1 MNTSYVFL
9 ADGFEEVEALTV
21 VDVMRR
27 AGMEVSTVSIADK
40 LNVKGAHGVEVMAD
54 KLIAETDTTDAEWLI
69 VPGGM
74 PGATNLAACDALNDD
89 LQKHWLKQ
97 GKIAS
102 ICASPAVVL
111 APLDIIRGQ
120 NATCYPS
127 FKADLEKGGATYVD
141 MRVVESGNL
150 ITSNGPSSAF
160 VFAFAIVA
168 ASMGENVASSVAS
181 GMLV

>member
-9 ADGFEEVEALTV
+9 AEGFEEIEALTV

-27 AGMEVSTVSIADK
+27 AGMAVSTVSITDK
-40 LNVKGAHGVEVMAD
+40 LNVKGANGIEVVAD
-54 KLIAETDTTDAEWLI
+54 SLISDIDTADAEWLI
-69 VPGGM
+69 VPGGL
-74 PGATNLAACDALNDD
+74 PGATNLAACDAVNDA

-111 APLDIIRGQ
+111 APLDIVRGQ
-120 NATCYPS
+120 NATCYPT
-127 FKADLEKGGATYVD
+127 FRADLEKGGATYVD

-150 ITSNGPSSAF
+150 ITSNGPSSAL

-168 ASMGENVASSVAS
+168 ASLGEDVASSVAS

>member
-1 MNTSYVFL
+1 
-9 ADGFEEVEALTV
+9 
-21 VDVMRR
+21 
-27 AGMEVSTVSIADK
+27 
-40 LNVKGAHGVEVMAD
+40 MAD

-160 VFAFAIVA
+160 CIRFCDCSRQSGRGCGLVGGLGNACVI
-168 ASMGENVASSVAS
+168 SLDIPYDMGVVSLRILRSFVLSRKGFVLE
-181 GMLV
+181 

>member
-9 ADGFEEVEALTV
+9 AEGFEEIEALTV

-27 AGMEVSTVSIADK
+27 AGMEVSTVSITDK
-40 LNVKGAHGVEVMAD
+40 LNVKGANGIEVVAD
-54 KLIAETDTTDAEWLI
+54 SRISDIDTTDAEWLI
-69 VPGGM
+69 VPGGL
-74 PGATNLAACDALNDD
+74 PGATNLAACDAVNDA

-111 APLDIIRGQ
+111 APLDIVRGQ

-127 FKADLEKGGATYVD
+127 FRADLEKGGATDVD

-150 ITSNGPSSAF
+150 ITSNGPSSAL

-168 ASMGENVASSVAS
+168 ASLGEDVASSVAS

>member
-69 VPGGM
+69 VPGGNARGHQSGRM
-74 PGATNLAACDALNDD
+74 RRVKRRFAEA
-89 LQKHWLKQ
+89 
-97 GKIAS
+97 
-102 ICASPAVVL
+102 L
-111 APLDIIRGQ
+111 APE
-120 NATCYPS
+120 A
-127 FKADLEKGGATYVD
+127 GA
-141 MRVVESGNL
+141 R
-150 ITSNGPSSAF
+150 
-160 VFAFAIVA
+160 
-168 ASMGENVASSVAS
+168 
-181 GMLV
+181 